1 MSKSLKHIGV
11 VAAVTMLSRVLG
23 LGRDMLV
30 TAVFGMSALASAFYT
45 AFTLPN
51 LFRRLLGEGALTA
64 ALVPTLNE
72 ELRHRGRAGG
82 FVLLNQ
88 VASWLLLVTG
98 LLTAGAMLGLSR
110 FGAAAD
116 GEAVRGVASLDRWR
130 MAADLAVLLF
140 PYLVCVCLAAAF
152 SAVLQ
157 SLQRFLEPA
166 LAGVW
171 LNLVMIGLLAG
182 AVFGGWSATADILS
196 KKKTVRPTNLQK
208 ILRFST
214 DTAEN
219 SGGKIAAEAI
229 VTGTNPIIWWVAQQ
243 IQNLL
248 GIGNGE
254 GELLVIRQVALRDQ
268 FFGHK

>member
-1 MSKSLKHIGV
+1 VSKSLKHIGV

-110 FGAAAD
+110 FGAAVLSFIVNLAL
-116 GEAVRGVASLDRWR
+116 SLALMRPLGTLG
-130 MAADLAVLLF
+130 LAVAGNLAVAVQAI
-140 PYLVCVCLAAAF
+140 YLQHHLSRRHPGLAFRKVGLEVVKIVLASGLMGLVVAAGAWGW
-152 SAVLQ
+152 AVWVPRNLW
-157 SLQRFLEPA
+157 SDLGG
-166 LAGVW
+166 LAG
-171 LNLVMIGLLAG
+171 LIGGGMALYAALLWG
-182 AVFGGWSATADILS
+182 L
-196 KKKTVRPTNLQK
+196 K
-208 ILRFST
+208 IEGRR
-214 DTAEN
+214 DV
-219 SGGKIAAEAI
+219 AA
-229 VTGTNPIIWWVAQQ
+229 
-243 IQNLL
+243 LL
-248 GIGNGE
+248 G
-254 GELLVIRQVALRDQ
+254 QLRAR
-268 FFGHK
+268 FAS